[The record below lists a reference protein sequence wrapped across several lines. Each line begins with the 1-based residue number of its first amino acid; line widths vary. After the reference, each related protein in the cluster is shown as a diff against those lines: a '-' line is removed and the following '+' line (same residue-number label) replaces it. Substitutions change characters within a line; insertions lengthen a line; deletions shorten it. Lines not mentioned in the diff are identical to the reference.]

1 MSVGAAAER
10 RGAGRQARRSA
21 AKYAAVVRTQLAH
34 GLAYPADLV
43 MRSLT
48 IVIFMWVFIHLW
60 RSTYATTGQASVRGL
75 TLNDT
80 LWYLVLAES
89 ITLSKPRVAT
99 AIALAVRDGSV
110 AYQLSKP
117 YNFLGY
123 QAAVTVGD
131 ALVRGWVTVLLGGA
145 LVAVMIGPPPS
156 MLGWPLALVAVIAGW
171 LIDFCMATLIG
182 LMAFVIED
190 VAAFEWIYSKLI
202 LVLGGVLLPLDFLPD
217 GFRRVAEALPFAYTT
232 WAPARLFVSPDP
244 ALFVR
249 LFGIQLA
256 WLAGLALLV
265 AMVHRQCTTRLAVNG
280 G

>member
-10 RGAGRQARRSA
+10 RGACRLAQRTV

-89 ITLSKPRVAT
+89 VTLSKPRVAT

-117 YNFLGY
+117 YNYLGY

-145 LVAVMIGPPPS
+145 LVAV
-156 MLGWPLALVAVIAGW
+156 IAGW

-182 LMAFVIED
+182 LMAFVVED
-190 VAAFEWIYSKLI
+190 VAAFEWIYAKLI

-265 AMVHRQCTTRLAVNG
+265 ALVHRQCTTRLAVNG